1 MVDYYERLSLA
12 IDYIERNLRAPI
24 QVADV
29 RAAAFG
35 SQWHFQRVFRFITG
49 HSVAGYLRGR
59 RLAEAGHRLLDP
71 GARVTD
77 VALDFG
83 YESPEAF
90 SRAFRRA
97 FGLSPAHWREGAR
110 TSSAPGNPT
119 GQLEFLERIDIDDG
133 SYRDVYPDVSVS
145 ERVVIRQATR
155 VAGLRRRTSMRDS
168 QQFRDIPAL
177 WGTYFAGN
185 TTQRLA
191 DQGAKLSAPATTIG
205 VYSNWDFAE
214 NFDLTIG
221 TPIDPASAQGLANEG
236 STASEVHEDP
246 AALRHIELPAG
257 KYVVF
262 TIQGYRPEEL
272 VAGWKY
278 IYGTW
283 MPNTRSQRAWGV
295 DFDLFDERF
304 TQDESALSEIYIPI
318 V

>member
-1 MVDYYERLSLA
+1 MIDYYERLHLA
-12 IDYIERNLRAPI
+12 IEFMEQNLRAPI

-29 RAAAFG
+29 SAAAFG
-35 SQWHFQRVFRFITG
+35 SQWHFQRIFRFITG

-71 GARVTD
+71 RAKVID

-97 FGLSPAHWREGAR
+97 FGLSPADWREGA
-110 TSSAPGNPT
+110 SADNHT

-133 SYRDVYPDVSVS
+133 GYRDLYPDVSVG
-145 ERVVIRQATR
+145 ERIVIRKASS
-155 VAGLRRRTSMRDS
+155 VAGLRRRTSMKDS
-168 QQFRDIPAL
+168 QQFRDIPEL
-177 WGTYFAGN
+177 WGAYFAGN

-191 DQGAKLSAPATTIG
+191 DQGAELRAPATTIG

-214 NFDLTIG
+214 SFDLTIG
-221 TPIDPASAQGLANEG
+221 TPIAGDV
-236 STASEVHEDP
+236 TAGETAPGKQDELHT
-246 AALRHIELPAG
+246 IEIPAG
-257 KYVVF
+257 KYMVF
-262 TIQGYRPEEL
+262 TIPGYRPEEL
-272 VAGWKY
+272 IAGWKY

-283 MPNTRSQRAWGV
+283 MPNTRSERAWGV

-304 TQDESALSEIYIPI
+304 TQDDSALSEIYIPI